1 MLDPRFWAGKRV
13 LLTGHTGFKGS
24 WLTLLLKKLGAEV
37 AGLALPPNTA
47 PSLFDLGAA
56 ADGIDHQIGDITS
69 LAAVEAMYARHRP
82 EIVLHLAAQSL
93 VQESYR
99 DPVGTYATNVLGTV
113 HVLDAARRCD
123 SVRAV
128 VVVSSDKCYE

>member
-37 AGLALPPNTA
+37 AGLALPPNTT
-47 PSLFDLGAA
+47 PSLFDLAAA

-82 EIVLHLAAQSL
+82 LKWL
-93 VQESYR
+93 VGR
-99 DPVGTYATNVLGTV
+99 F
-113 HVLDAARRCD
+113 RR
-123 SVRAV
+123 
-128 VVVSSDKCYE
+128 